1 MVVQYNKEDVTEKDK
16 VGGRWKMNNRKR
28 KASEIENLDKR
39 VLDEKAVKVENHKSE
54 KCELLR

>member
-1 MVVQYNKEDVTEKDK
+1 MVVQNNKEDVTEKDN
-16 VGGRWKMNNRKR
+16 VGGRGKVNNRKR

-39 VLDEKAVKVENHKSE
+39 VLDEKALEVEDHKSE